1 VMVAQRLFIIWS
13 HPLFRELVNLL
24 LDDPAVSIVGTTSEY
39 KAVLAELES
48 LKPDTIIVEETQ
60 DSDVTPVEAV
70 EILNVCTWGPR
81 VIRLSLQDNEL
92 WVYHQERW
100 NIGSKEDFLRL
111 VRDT

>member
-1 VMVAQRLFIIWS
+1 V
-13 HPLFRELVNLL
+13 LVNLL
-24 LDDPAVSIVGTTSEY
+24 LDDPAVSIVGTASEY
-39 KAVLAELES
+39 KAVLAALGS

-60 DSDVTPVEAV
+60 DCAVTSVEAV
-70 EILNVCTWGPR
+70 EILKACTWGPR

-100 NIGSKEDFLRL
+100 NIRSKEDFLRL

>member
-1 VMVAQRLFIIWS
+1 MASQRLFIIWS
-13 HPLFRELVNLL
+13 HPLFREFVNRL
-24 LDDPAVSIVGTTSEY
+24 LDDPEVSIIGTTSEY

-60 DSDVTPVEAV
+60 DCAVVPVEAV
-70 EILNVCTWGPR
+70 EILKVCTWGPR

-92 WVYHQERW
+92 RVYHQERW

-111 VRDT
+111 VRGT